1 VNTDIVAWYTMAFHH
16 VPRPEDWP
24 QMPTMWHDFTLRPF
38 DFYSKSPLMD
48 LPMQP

>member
-1 VNTDIVAWYTMAFHH
+1 
-16 VPRPEDWP
+16 
-24 QMPTMWHDFTLRPF
+24 MWHDFTLRPF